1 MRIFVTGGSDKLFT
15 NAVHTPPS
23 SKRLMKQGSD
33 DIASYLRDD
42 GCFYRELP
50 CRSRLQLIYG
60 ASSVVSA
67 PTRIFIVLQRAIT
80 LRANT
85 NIRWNTCGLRSRR
98 SVSSA
103 IRATLAPPPPI
114 PVLRSRNRR
123 ALTTSSSVV
132 SFGSNFVAK
141 KARER
146 GRVEGDGLARHWRSI
161 AIGDSEECAWP
172 LPPPGLSVVWRQLDK
187 ASRRARCQRQQ
198 VVLSLLASWR

>member
-1 MRIFVTGGSDKLFT
+1 MDCSKMVSTSTVTVSQYLFIYYFELLRFNQFRYENICGVTGGSDKLFT

-98 SVSSA
+98 SVSST

-114 PVLRSRNRR
+114 PVL
-123 ALTTSSSVV
+123 
-132 SFGSNFVAK
+132 F
-141 KARER
+141 
-146 GRVEGDGLARHWRSI
+146 
-161 AIGDSEECAWP
+161 SE
-172 LPPPGLSVVWRQLDK
+172 
-187 ASRRARCQRQQ
+187 
-198 VVLSLLASWR
+198 